1 MEEQWEEMGK
11 NLAMKNFLGN
21 HSWQNNLREQMIS
34 TWMVEM
40 GSEM

>member
-21 HSWQNNLREQMIS
+21 HSWQKNLREQMIS